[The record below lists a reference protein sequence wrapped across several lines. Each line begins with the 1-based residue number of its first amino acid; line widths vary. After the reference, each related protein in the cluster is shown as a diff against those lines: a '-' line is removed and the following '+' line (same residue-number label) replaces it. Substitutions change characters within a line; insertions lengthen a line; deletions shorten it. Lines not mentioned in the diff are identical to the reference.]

1 MEQARIHKVSVS
13 VTNFSHQLSEKSGER
28 EAAKERNFPLFLRKQ
43 ALRES
48 YRFWGGC
55 LQQIH
60 KTLLRVPNWA
70 KHLIDEKE
78 YKMHLLDVL
87 SAYIL

>member
-28 EAAKERNFPLFLRKQ
+28 EAAKERNFPFFLRKQ

-48 YRFWGGC
+48 YRF
-55 LQQIH
+55 
-60 KTLLRVPNWA
+60 
-70 KHLIDEKE
+70 
-78 YKMHLLDVL
+78 
-87 SAYIL
+87 